1 MLSILDVHPKITGT
15 PKEPLRRA
23 TEELT
28 KVAETV
34 TLQDEEARR
43 VRNRYISKV
52 LPHAGPPPV
61 AGLGLG
67 LGEFKL
73 AITTKIISTYGR
85 KGPTENAL
93 SELDLFATRAQRASY
108 PLHSPQLQTA
118 FVNFLMIYVTEGFTG
133 KDTTG
138 TQMAISEENGAVAGS
153 AIEGGSRLFK
163 ALRRRPLATRRC
175 AGWQGA
181 CQPLRLPFSG

>member
-1 MLSILDVHPKITGT
+1 MSYAACVSTGDLTLSPFRCEAVHKPDNGGLIMLSILDVHPKITGT

-118 FVNFLMIYVTEGFTG
+118 FVNFLMAYVTEGFTG

-138 TQMAISEENGAVAGS
+138 TQMGNFRGEWR
-153 AIEGGSRLFK
+153 GG
-163 ALRRRPLATRRC
+163 
-175 AGWQGA
+175 G
-181 CQPLRLPFSG
+181 FSN